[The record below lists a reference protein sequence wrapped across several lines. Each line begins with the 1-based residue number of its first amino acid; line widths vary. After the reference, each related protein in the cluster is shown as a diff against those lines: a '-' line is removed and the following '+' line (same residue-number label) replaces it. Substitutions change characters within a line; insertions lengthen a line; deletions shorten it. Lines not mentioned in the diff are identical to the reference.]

1 MRGLEG
7 SKALLFRNCPCPP
20 PPTPLLPLLRWPG
33 SPNMPLLV
41 GAGADWKGL
50 EKELVWPGKGK
61 GLESWMAGE
70 EVRCGS

>member
-1 MRGLEG
+1 
-7 SKALLFRNCPCPP
+7 
-20 PPTPLLPLLRWPG
+20 
-33 SPNMPLLV
+33 MPLLV